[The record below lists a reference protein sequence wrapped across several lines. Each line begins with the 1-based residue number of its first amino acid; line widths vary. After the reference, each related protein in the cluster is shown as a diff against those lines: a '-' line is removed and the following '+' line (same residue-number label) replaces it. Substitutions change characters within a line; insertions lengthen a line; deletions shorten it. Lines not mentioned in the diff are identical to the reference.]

1 MLSPARV
8 ADGRLSRLESNALH
22 ARQSAGAAD
31 HRLLTFRRDTG
42 CPNRAIRR
50 IGDTPVIAPCFPTSD

>member
-31 HRLLTFRRDTG
+31 HRLLTFRRYTG
-42 CPNRAIRR
+42 CGAIRR
-50 IGDTPVIAPCFPTSD
+50 IGDTPVIAPCFPTWD